1 MDQGEFMR
9 AQVNYF
15 IENGID
21 PDAMTREELA
31 NASITFRQKYETE
44 TETSKDTDSSE
55 SHPS

>member
-1 MDQGEFMR
+1 MDQGGFMK

-21 PDAMTREELA
+21 PDILTREELA

-44 TETSKDTDSSE
+44 TSKDTDTSE